1 MLGRRTL
8 MATAAALAA
17 PRIGRAANSHV
28 LRYVPRYGLV
38 QLDPVATTDSM
49 TRLAGLMVFESLYS
63 VDEMLKPRPQMIA
76 GHRVEDGGKH
86 WTMRL
91 REGLRFHDGEPVLAR
106 ACVASINRWLARDL
120 LARSLT
126 PRLDAVEAPDDRTVV
141 FRLKRPF
148 PRLDFALGKAQPNIL
163 PIMPARLATTN
174 RPGRC
179 RRWSAAG
186 RSVSWRTSSA
196 LVVQLPSPRLMR
208 TFRGTSSRPVLPA
221 GGGFGWRG
229 WSGLPSPTRAQPPRH
244 CRPAKWTGSR
254 RPWPTL
260 CSSCGRAGFLR
271 RRDRSLGVHDHASA
285 EPCLRS
291 HREPRR
297 KAGHHVRPGPAPER
311 GGWSMFPHNPSGV
324 DHLDPLVALGLRNG
338 AAAWA
343 GWPDNPHMEELRD
356 TWIDS
361 DDAGEQRR
369 IAAAIQAAAPEDVTY
384 VPLGQYVQPTAW
396 RSRLRGVLKAN
407 APVFWNI
414 EKV

>member
-1 MLGRRTL
+1 
-8 MATAAALAA
+8 
-17 PRIGRAANSHV
+17 
-28 LRYVPRYGLV
+28 
-38 QLDPVATTDSM
+38 VATTDSM

-126 PRLDAVEAPDDRTVV
+126 PRLDAVEAPDDRHGGVPAQAAIPTPR
-141 FRLKRPF
+141 FRAGQGAAEYSADHAGTTGDDGPGQAGAGGGRQRAVPF
-148 PRLDFALGKAQPNIL
+148 PG
-163 PIMPARLATTN
+163 
-174 RPGRC
+174 GR
-179 RRWSAAG
+179 
-186 RSVSWRTSSA
+186 SA

-260 CSSCGRAGFLR
+260 CRSCGRAGFLR

>member
-91 REGLRFHDGEPVLAR
+91 REGLRFHDAQAAIP
-106 ACVASINRWLARDL
+106 
-120 LARSLT
+120 T
-126 PRLDAVEAPDDRTVV
+126 PRFRAGQGAAEYSADHAGTTGDDGPGQAGAGGGRQRAV
-141 FRLKRPF
+141 PF
-148 PRLDFALGKAQPNIL
+148 PG
-163 PIMPARLATTN
+163 
-174 RPGRC
+174 GR
-179 RRWSAAG
+179 
-186 RSVSWRTSSA
+186 SA

-260 CSSCGRAGFLR
+260 CRSCGRAGFLR

-369 IAAAIQAAAPEDVTY
+369 IAAAIQAAAPEAVTY